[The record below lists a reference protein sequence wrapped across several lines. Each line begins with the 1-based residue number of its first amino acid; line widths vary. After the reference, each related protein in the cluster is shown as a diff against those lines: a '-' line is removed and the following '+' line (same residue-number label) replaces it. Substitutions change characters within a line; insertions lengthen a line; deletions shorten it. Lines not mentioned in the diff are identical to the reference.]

1 MTKITDLFDPNEVF
15 GGDNEDLIDEQE
27 EEESKEEED
36 PFQHNAIE
44 DDCIFELA
52 NENIS
57 EDDLELVASKEL
69 MNEMVAK
76 MHQTERSNIG
86 TRGRDKMIQYNS
98 KKPKSYRLSNIED
111 LTNNL

>member
-1 MTKITDLFDPNEVF
+1 
-15 GGDNEDLIDEQE
+15 
-27 EEESKEEED
+27 
-36 PFQHNAIE
+36 
-44 DDCIFELA
+44 
-52 NENIS
+52 
-57 EDDLELVASKEL
+57 
-69 MNEMVAK
+69 MNEMEAK